1 MRPLGVRTWSYSS
14 LGTCDLRRYCITGGL
29 TQMWWGNEL
38 LAQVGWFHCC
48 CRSVADLCLTL
59 RLSTDYSTLSPLS
72 STVSWSSLN
81 FMLLS
86 WWHYLTISSSTTPF
100 SFCPQSF
107 PVSGSL
113 PICWLFTSG
122 GQSTGASASASVLPV
137 NIQDWFPLGLIGL
150 ISLLSKGLSRVFS
163 NTTTRKHQFFS
174 PQPSLQSNSHIH
186 TWLLQKP

>member
-14 LGTCDLRRYCITGGL
+14 LGTCDLWRCCTTGGL

-38 LAQVGWFHCC
+38 SAQGGWFHCC
-48 CRSVADLCLTL
+48 CCSVAVLFLTL
-59 RLSTDYSTLSPLS
+59 NLSMDYSTQSPLS

-107 PVSGSL
+107 PASGSF
-113 PICWLFTSG
+113 PIHWLFMSG
-122 GQSTGASASASVLPV
+122 SQSTGASASGSVLPV
-137 NIQDWFPLGLIGL
+137 NIQDWFPLGLMGL

-163 NTTTRKHQFFS
+163 NTTIQKHQFFS
-174 PQPSLQSNSHIH
+174 AQPSLQSNSHIH
-186 TWLLQKP
+186 TWLLEKP